1 MHSSGKGGGGCT
13 GETGSDWY
21 LLQEAYL
28 PASGLFLE
36 AVDGVSQLLDLL
48 LGGLEGVDLVLDGH
62 HVPLHLD
69 HLALAALHALR
80 QVLQLRPARTHTRT
94 PVRR

>member
-21 LLQEAYL
+21 LLQEADL